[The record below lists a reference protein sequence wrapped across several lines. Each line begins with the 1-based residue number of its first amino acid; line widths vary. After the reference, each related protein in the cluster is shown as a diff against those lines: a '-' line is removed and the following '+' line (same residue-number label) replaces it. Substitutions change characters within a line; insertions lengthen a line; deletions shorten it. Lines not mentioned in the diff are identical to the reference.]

1 MPHRKSL
8 TSSAAM
14 KTSRPTD
21 STEDK
26 IKELIQEALKS
37 HEKGYIEEIN
47 ALKAEI
53 IELKN
58 SQQFLSAQYDQL
70 KTNYDKLKATNK
82 NQVTELHNLKSQSA
96 AIEAHNSKEAEK
108 LDAIEQYGRR
118 QNLEIKGVPFHE
130 GEDTKK
136 IAIEVAKLLNTTLSP
151 NDISTSHR
159 LPARNGSSKSSKTS
173 MSPKDDNPP
182 SSIIVRF
189 VNRDVRNRMYHNRQM
204 TRNMDLNQF
213 CVKGTQQIF
222 INENL
227 THTRKQLF
235 WKTKQKAKEAKFQFF
250 WTNNGNIYVKKSE
263 MTDPIL
269 IKNDGDLNLIK

>member
-8 TSSAAM
+8 TSSAAK

-26 IKELIQEALKS
+26 IKELIQKDLKS
-37 HEKGYIEEIN
+37 HEKDYIEEIN
-47 ALKAEI
+47 ALKAKI

-58 SQQFLSAQYDQL
+58 SQQFLSAQYDQF
-70 KTNYDKLKATNK
+70 KTNYDKLKAKNK
-82 NQVTELHNLKSQSA
+82 NQVTELHDLKSQSA
-96 AIEAHNSKEAEK
+96 AIKAHNLKEAEK
-108 LDAIEQYGRR
+108 LDATEQYGRR

-136 IAIEVAKLLNTTLSP
+136 IAIEVAKLLNTMLSP
-151 NDISTSHR
+151 NEISLSHR

-189 VNRDVRNRMYHNRQM
+189 VNRRRVVGHPLP
-204 TRNMDLNQF
+204 T
-213 CVKGTQQIF
+213 V
-222 INENL
+222 
-227 THTRKQLF
+227 
-235 WKTKQKAKEAKFQFF
+235 
-250 WTNNGNIYVKKSE
+250 
-263 MTDPIL
+263 
-269 IKNDGDLNLIK
+269 

>member
-8 TSSAAM
+8 TSSAAK

-70 KTNYDKLKATNK
+70 KTNYDNLKATNK
-82 NQVTELHNLKSQSA
+82 NQDTELHNLKSQSA

-108 LDAIEQYGRR
+108 LDGIEQYGRR

-136 IAIEVAKLLNTTLSP
+136 NCYRSGQIAKYYAIAK
-151 NDISTSHR
+151 
-159 LPARNGSSKSSKTS
+159 
-173 MSPKDDNPP
+173 
-182 SSIIVRF
+182 
-189 VNRDVRNRMYHNRQM
+189 
-204 TRNMDLNQF
+204 
-213 CVKGTQQIF
+213 
-222 INENL
+222 
-227 THTRKQLF
+227 
-235 WKTKQKAKEAKFQFF
+235 
-250 WTNNGNIYVKKSE
+250 
-263 MTDPIL
+263 
-269 IKNDGDLNLIK
+269 

>member
-8 TSSAAM
+8 TSSAAK

-58 SQQFLSAQYDQL
+58 SQQFLSAQHDQL

-96 AIEAHNSKEAEK
+96 AIKAH
-108 LDAIEQYGRR
+108 IRR
-118 QNLEIKGVPFHE
+118 K
-130 GEDTKK
+130 
-136 IAIEVAKLLNTTLSP
+136 
-151 NDISTSHR
+151 R
-159 LPARNGSSKSSKTS
+159 KSW
-173 MSPKDDNPP
+173 M
-182 SSIIVRF
+182 R
-189 VNRDVRNRMYHNRQM
+189 
-204 TRNMDLNQF
+204 
-213 CVKGTQQIF
+213 
-222 INENL
+222 
-227 THTRKQLF
+227 
-235 WKTKQKAKEAKFQFF
+235 
-250 WTNNGNIYVKKSE
+250 
-263 MTDPIL
+263 
-269 IKNDGDLNLIK
+269 